1 MNQTAVPRQKSVI
14 SGPVL
19 TGAVLPSSLGL
30 GIFSQ
35 NVALVHYYPL
45 FLDGFQVA
53 KWNLPGGNWKPL
65 LCALSAINPFLF
77 ALCTFK
83 HCHPI
88 PPSVSSSFNSLH
100 LFSQARF
107 SVSPGSC
114 SPLDSPLFPISLQT
128 STAGIVVFRQYL
140 TLRGKI
146 APLQPALPFMQPRM
160 AFSSHETTC
169 HLLSDSPSNTNHF
182 CWAAACQCTPDLHL
196 HSWPLTFESGL
207 TITCPSWASFYL
219 LQTIPVFKEEH
230 LELKSHLLKC
240 FQPFPA
246 CWSLQI

>member
-1 MNQTAVPRQKSVI
+1 MKHEGYRLRRCSPGLIQPFQCTGWHHWQMNQTAVPRQKSVI

-107 SVSPGSC
+107 SVSRGSC

-128 STAGIVVFRQYL
+128 STAGTVVFRQYL
-140 TLRGKI
+140 ERKNCPSTACTPIYATQNGIFFSWNNMPFTVWFTIKHK
-146 APLQPALPFMQPRM
+146 PL
-160 AFSSHETTC
+160 
-169 HLLSDSPSNTNHF
+169 LLSCCLPVYSWLAFAQLATNF
-182 CWAAACQCTPDLHL
+182 RKWLNYHL
-196 HSWPLTFESGL
+196 
-207 TITCPSWASFYL
+207 
-219 LQTIPVFKEEH
+219 
-230 LELKSHLLKC
+230 SHL
-240 FQPFPA
+240 
-246 CWSLQI
+246 SLLLFAADHTCI